1 MGMSCHTI
9 ASKRAVISADGT
21 SRHLVRCSGMSGV
34 GGRPEVVDHRQ
45 FDANDPNQKTG
56 DRPRS
61 NPQPLPIPSISRYDG
76 WFRASGCCMRRREFI
91 RLVGGIAAAWP
102 LGVHAESKIPRV
114 GFMGN
119 STAALEANLVDA
131 FREGLREL
139 GYEEGRNIVI
149 EYRWA
154 DGKYERFSAL
164 IAELIAAKV
173 DVIVTAG
180 TPAALAVK
188 KATTTVPVVMVAV
201 GDPVGTGLVPSLA
214 RPDGNLTGLSSVAP
228 DLEGKRLELL
238 HEVVPKLSHV
248 AVFFNSLNP
257 FHVVS
262 IGQAHASSQAMGI
275 KLQEHDIR
283 KSEDLDGA
291 FAVIRKERPDA
302 LLILADRVFLH
313 NRQRM
318 MDFTEEQRLPNVNA
332 YHELVEAGGLMS
344 YGPSYEDMHK
354 RAAIYVNKILKG
366 AKPADLPIEQPTKF
380 TLSVNLKAAKVLG
393 ISMPATL
400 VARADEVIE

>member
-1 MGMSCHTI
+1 M
-9 ASKRAVISADGT
+9 K
-21 SRHLVRCSGMSGV
+21 
-34 GGRPEVVDHRQ
+34 
-45 FDANDPNQKTG
+45 
-56 DRPRS
+56 
-61 NPQPLPIPSISRYDG
+61 
-76 WFRASGCCMRRREFI
+76 RREFI
-91 RLVGGIAAAWP
+91 TLLGGATAWP
-102 LGVHAESKIPRV
+102 LVARAQGRIPRV

-119 STAALEANLVDA
+119 STAALEVNLVNS

-139 GYEEGRNIVI
+139 GYEEGRNIAI

-154 DGKYERFSAL
+154 DGRYERFAAL
-164 IAELIAAKV
+164 VAELIAAKV

-188 KATTTVPVVMVAV
+188 KATSTVPLVMVAV

-238 HEVVPKLSHV
+238 REIVPSV
-248 AVFFNSLNP
+248 SRIAVFINSANP
-257 FHVVS
+257 FHATS
-262 IGQAHASSQAMGI
+262 MRQAQSAGKTLGVKVQ
-275 KLQEHDIR
+275 QYDIR

-291 FAVIRKERPDA
+291 FAAIRKERPDA

-313 NRQRM
+313 NRERIV
-318 MDFTEEQRLPNVNA
+318 DFTEEQRLPNVSA
-332 YHELVEAGGLMS
+332 YKEVVEAGGLMS

-366 AKPADLPIEQPTKF
+366 AKPGNLPIEQPTKF
-380 TLSVNLKAAKVLG
+380 TLVVNLKAAKALG
-393 ISMPATL
+393 ISMPPAVL
-400 VARADEVIE
+400 SRADDVIE

>member
-1 MGMSCHTI
+1 M
-9 ASKRAVISADGT
+9 K
-21 SRHLVRCSGMSGV
+21 
-34 GGRPEVVDHRQ
+34 
-45 FDANDPNQKTG
+45 
-56 DRPRS
+56 
-61 NPQPLPIPSISRYDG
+61 
-76 WFRASGCCMRRREFI
+76 RREFI
-91 RLVGGIAAAWP
+91 RLVGSAAAWP
-102 LGVHAESKIPRV
+102 VAAHAQPKIPRV

-119 STAALEANLVDA
+119 STAALEANLVGS
-131 FREGLREL
+131 FRDGLREL

-154 DGKYERFSAL
+154 DGKYERFPTL

-173 DVIVTAG
+173 NVIVTAG

-188 KATTTVPVVMVAV
+188 KATTTVPLVMVAV

-214 RPDGNLTGLSSVAP
+214 RPGGNLTGLSSIAP
-228 DLEGKRLELL
+228 DLEGKRLDILR
-238 HEVVPKLSHV
+238 EVVPTLSHV
-248 AVFFNSLNP
+248 AMFFNSLNP
-257 FHVVS
+257 FHVAS
-262 IGQAHASSQAMGI
+262 MRQAHAAAQAMGI

-291 FAVIRKERPDA
+291 FGAIRKERPDA

-332 YHELVEAGGLMS
+332 YKELVEAGGLMS

-354 RAAIYVNKILKG
+354 RAAIYVDKIIKG
-366 AKPADLPIEQPTKF
+366 AKPADLPIEQPSKF
-380 TLSVNLKAAKVLG
+380 TFVVNLKAAKALG
-393 ISMPATL
+393 VTIPPSLLTL
-400 VARADEVIE
+400 ADEVIE

>member
-1 MGMSCHTI
+1 
-9 ASKRAVISADGT
+9 
-21 SRHLVRCSGMSGV
+21 
-34 GGRPEVVDHRQ
+34 
-45 FDANDPNQKTG
+45 
-56 DRPRS
+56 
-61 NPQPLPIPSISRYDG
+61 
-76 WFRASGCCMRRREFI
+76 MRRREFI
-91 RLVGGIAAAWP
+91 TLLGSAAATWP
-102 LGVHAESKIPRV
+102 LGVRAQGKIPRL

-119 STAALEANLVDA
+119 STEALEVNLTDA

-154 DGKYERFSAL
+154 EGQYERFPAL
-164 IAELIAAKV
+164 VAELIAAKV

-188 KATTTVPVVMVAV
+188 KATTTVPLVMVAV

-238 HEVVPKLSHV
+238 REIVPSVSHI
-248 AVFFNSLNP
+248 AVFLNSVNP
-257 FHVVS
+257 FHVAS
-262 IGQAHASSQAMGI
+262 MRQALAAGKTLGI
-275 KLQEHDIR
+275 KVQQYDIR

-291 FAVIRKERPDA
+291 FAALRKERPDA

-313 NRQRM
+313 NRQRI

-332 YHELVEAGGLMS
+332 YKELVEAGGLIS

-366 AKPADLPIEQPTKF
+366 AKPGNLPIEQPTKF
-380 TLSVNLKAAKVLG
+380 TLVVNLKAAKALG
-393 ISMPATL
+393 ISMPPTVL
-400 VARADEVIE
+400 SRADEVIE

>member
-1 MGMSCHTI
+1 M
-9 ASKRAVISADGT
+9 K
-21 SRHLVRCSGMSGV
+21 
-34 GGRPEVVDHRQ
+34 
-45 FDANDPNQKTG
+45 
-56 DRPRS
+56 
-61 NPQPLPIPSISRYDG
+61 
-76 WFRASGCCMRRREFI
+76 RREFI
-91 RLVGGIAAAWP
+91 RLVGGAAAWP
-102 LGVHAESKIPRV
+102 VAAHAQPKIPRV

-119 STAALEANLVDA
+119 STAALEANLVGS
-131 FREGLREL
+131 FRDGLREL

-154 DGKYERFSAL
+154 DGKYERFPTL

-173 DVIVTAG
+173 NVIVTAG

-188 KATTTVPVVMVAV
+188 KATTTVPLVMVAV

-214 RPDGNLTGLSSVAP
+214 RPGGNLTGLSSIAP
-228 DLEGKRLELL
+228 DLEGKRLDILR
-238 HEVVPKLSHV
+238 EVVPTLSHV
-248 AVFFNSLNP
+248 AMFFNSLNP
-257 FHVVS
+257 FHVAS
-262 IGQAHASSQAMGI
+262 MRQAHAAGQAMGI

-291 FAVIRKERPDA
+291 FGAIRKERPDA

-332 YHELVEAGGLMS
+332 YKELVEAGGLMS

-354 RAAIYVNKILKG
+354 RAAIYVDKIIKG
-366 AKPADLPIEQPTKF
+366 AKPADLPIEQPSKF
-380 TLSVNLKAAKVLG
+380 TFVVNLKAAKALG
-393 ISMPATL
+393 VTIPPSLLTL
-400 VARADEVIE
+400 ADEVIE